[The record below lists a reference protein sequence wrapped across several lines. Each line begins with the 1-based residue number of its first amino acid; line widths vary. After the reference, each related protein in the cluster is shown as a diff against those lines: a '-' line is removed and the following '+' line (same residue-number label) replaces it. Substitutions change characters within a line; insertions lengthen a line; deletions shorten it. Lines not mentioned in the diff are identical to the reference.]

1 MKTILNRNIRRE
13 FKFSFARFASI
24 AVLLGLGV
32 FVLVGLKVTGPD
44 MRATGNTYYT
54 EHHMA
59 DAVIKSD
66 VAISKSDQTYMRNLP
81 HIKKIEFSTYKD
93 AVIKGSTSSIRVS
106 EKTSTLSTSKISS
119 GRLPTRSN
127 EIALSSAEKGKYHLG
142 QTITLVNNKGKTNVS
157 GLKHTRYKVV
167 GFVTSSDYL
176 MKQNLGTTN
185 AGTGQLTTF
194 GVVTKAAFTSS
205 RPTMAY
211 VSYNNVHGAAYSNRY
226 ESQVAKNVNQ
236 VTHRLTKRAD
246 HRQTQLTTAASDK
259 LNAAQKRLTAKQN
272 TLTAT
277 KAKLSAAIKQ
287 DPQAASQYKTQEAV
301 LAKQQAKLTAAQKLL
316 TAQRQSLKKTSQL
329 TYEIQSRND
338 YNSGYNQYGEDAKRI
353 DVLANTFP
361 IIFFAVAIMVT
372 LITMTRM
379 AEEKRQELGVL
390 GALGYTKHDAMK
402 VFIIY
407 GVLAG
412 LLGSAV
418 GAWFGTSFLPRKIFA
433 AYAANFTM
441 PSFQTPPSLL
451 WISVA
456 VIISLLCAT
465 LPAIIVAAKQLREVP
480 AVLMAPKPPK
490 SGSKV
495 LLERI
500 PGLWQHL
507 SFNHKVTIR
516 NLFRY
521 KSRMLMTILGVLGC
535 TALLITGFGIRDSL
549 NGIVKTQYSDIIH
562 YDVIGVFNPNATS
575 ASRKAYEK
583 KVDDLKGV
591 KNNTKV
597 YYESV
602 TAKPTDEVTNQSV
615 SLIVPKST
623 KAFKKDVTLRNPT
636 TKKHLHLTNN
646 GAIIT
651 KKLATITNVKKGD
664 YLTIKQ
670 SDGDKYRVKVSGITE
685 MYAGHDVYMN
695 STYYHKVFSKN
706 VTYNANMLRL
716 SNRSNKSINRVSR
729 TLNKQSAAL
738 TAVQSNDAK
747 TTINNILSGLNH
759 LVLIIII
766 VASVLAFVV
775 LFTLTNINVSERM
788 RELSTIKVLGFYP
801 MEVVMYVYRETFILT
816 VAGILLGFIG
826 GDYLHYYI
834 MQTLPPETAMADMT
848 LFWTNFTVSGLM
860 TLGFSVVV
868 MGLMAYKINRVDML
882 EALK

>member
-1 MKTILNRNIRRE
+1 MKTTLNKNIRRE

-44 MRATGNTYYT
+44 MRATGNTYYNQ
-54 EHHMA
+54 HYMA
-59 DAVIKSD
+59 DAVIKSN
-66 VAISKSDQTYMRNLP
+66 VAISKSDQTYMRQLP
-81 HIKKIEFSTYKD
+81 HVKTIEFSTYKD

-106 EKTSTLSTSKISS
+106 EETNTLSTSKVSA
-119 GRLPTRSN
+119 GRLPTRST
-127 EIALSSAEKGKYHLG
+127 EIALSSADKGKYHLG
-142 QTITLVNNKGKTNVS
+142 QTISLVNNDKAHVT
-157 GLKHTRYKVV
+157 GLAHTRYKIV

-176 MKQNLGTTN
+176 MKQNLGTTS

-194 GVVTKAAFTSS
+194 GVVTKTAFTNSQ
-205 RPTMAY
+205 PTMAY
-211 VSYNNVHGAAYSNRY
+211 LRYNNVHGAAYSTRY
-226 ESQVAKNVNQ
+226 ETQVAKNVNQ

-246 HRQTQLTTAASDK
+246 RRQTQLTNTA
-259 LNAAQKRLTAKQN
+259 TAKLDKTQSALSKQQQK
-272 TLTAT
+272 LTAT
-277 KAKLSAAIKQ
+277 KATLTAAIKQ
-287 DPQAASQYKTQEAV
+287 NPALASQYKTQTTT
-301 LAKQQAKLTAAQKLL
+301 LNKQQAKLTAAQKKV
-316 TAQRQSLKKTSQL
+316 TAKRQSLKNTSQL
-329 TYEIQSRND
+329 TYQIQSRND

-379 AEEKRQELGVL
+379 AEEKRQEMGVL

-407 GVLAG
+407 GILAG

-418 GAWFGTSFLPRKIFA
+418 GAWLGTSFLPRKIFA

-441 PSFQTPPSLL
+441 PAFQTPPSLL

-456 VIISLLCAT
+456 VVISLLCAT
-465 LPAIIVAAKQLREVP
+465 LPAIIVAARSLREVP

-495 LLERI
+495 LLERV
-500 PGLWQHL
+500 PGLWKRL

-575 ASRKAYEK
+575 ASRKAYQK
-583 KVDDLKGV
+583 KVDELKGV

-623 KAFKKDVTLRNPT
+623 QAFKKDVTLRNPT
-636 TKKHLHLTNN
+636 TQRQLHLTNN

-651 KKLATITNVKKGD
+651 KKLATITHVKTGD
-664 YLTIKQ
+664 RLTIKQ
-670 SDGDKYRVKVSGITE
+670 ANGDKYRVKVSGITE
-685 MYAGHDVYMN
+685 MYAGHAVYMN
-695 STYYHKVFSKN
+695 STYYHKVFAKN

-716 SNRSNKSINRVSR
+716 TNRSASNINRVSR

-766 VASVLAFVV
+766 VASILAFVV

-816 VAGILLGFIG
+816 VAGILLGFVG
-826 GDYLHYYI
+826 GGYLHHYI

-848 LFWTNFTVSGLM
+848 LFWTNFTTSGLM
-860 TLGFSVVV
+860 TLAFSVVV
-868 MGLMAYKINRVDML
+868 MALMAYKINRVDML